1 MDYGN
6 EDSVKFQ
13 YILASSSQIPP
24 GQEDFIDEN
33 VELENFAS
41 QPAVLVAKSVAV
53 ESKSEEKKGV
63 VEKKKVEKVVEK
75 KVEKVVEKK
84 VEKVVEKKKVE
95 KVVEKKK
102 VEKVVNEKKLE
113 EMKSVEK
120 KKLDEK
126 KRSAGS
132 PQVWKEGAACV
143 ARWSEDSVW
152 YRAEVL
158 SVSPSFCLV
167 KFVDY
172 GNEEEVA
179 LQYILKTSAEI
190 PAGESIDEF
199 VTGQFEDPDPEK
211 DGGIPSKEVRSEPS
225 HSVSGGESVNT
236 TTSSGIGD
244 SINTTFF
251 SFIEKDSKG
260 DFTSLTLKKKVVF
273 NVNTPAGVSVLADG
287 SVAIVSRMSDSV
299 KLFSRTGSPLRCP
312 LEGHRK
318 FERPTNILRLANGK
332 IVIRDTK

>member
-41 QPAVLVAKSVAV
+41 QPAVLAAKSVVV

-63 VEKKKVEKVVEK
+63 VEKKKVEKVVE
-75 KVEKVVEKK
+75 
-84 VEKVVEKKKVE
+84 KKVE

-190 PAGESIDEF
+190 PTGESIDEF

-225 HSVSGGESVNT
+225 HSVSGGESLNT

-299 KLFSRTGSPLRCP
+299 KLFSRTGSPLPCP

-332 IVIRDTK
+332 IVVRDTK

>member
-41 QPAVLVAKSVAV
+41 QPAVPVAKSVVV
-53 ESKSEEKKGV
+53 ESKSDEKKGV
-63 VEKKKVEKVVEK
+63 VEKKKVEKVVE
-75 KVEKVVEKK
+75 
-84 VEKVVEKKKVE
+84 KKVE

-132 PQVWKEGAACV
+132 LQVWKEGSACV

-190 PAGESIDEF
+190 PTGESIDEF

-225 HSVSGGESVNT
+225 HSVSGGESLNT

-332 IVIRDTK
+332 IVVRDTKWGKTFFSIFS

>member
-24 GQEDFIDEN
+24 GHEDFIDKN

-41 QPAVLVAKSVAV
+41 QAAVLVAKSVVV

-63 VEKKKVEKVVEK
+63 VEKKKVEKVVE
-75 KVEKVVEKK
+75 
-84 VEKVVEKKKVE
+84 KKVE

-190 PAGESIDEF
+190 PTGESIDEF

-225 HSVSGGESVNT
+225 HSVSGGESLNT

-299 KLFSRTGSPLRCP
+299 KLFSRAGSPLPCP

-332 IVIRDTK
+332 IVVRDTK

>member
-41 QPAVLVAKSVAV
+41 QPAVPVAKSVVV

-63 VEKKKVEKVVEK
+63 VEKKKAEKVVE
-75 KVEKVVEKK
+75 
-84 VEKVVEKKKVE
+84 KKVE

-158 SVSPSFCLV
+158 SVSPSCCLV

-190 PAGESIDEF
+190 PTGESIDEF

-225 HSVSGGESVNT
+225 HSVSGGESLNT

-332 IVIRDTK
+332 IVVRDTK